1 MLKNLFLL
9 VFNFGVI
16 LSIFS
21 SSQLIAQEEQV
32 YKNKCVA
39 CHGSQAM
46 GSKQLQAPVIAGL
59 DSSYIKKQLINFK
72 TGIRG
77 VKGPSASTVAMV
89 TIASNLSEEEIN
101 TVAEYLSQLPLKP
114 LQQKVE
120 KTGFRGRGLYSGCA
134 SCHGANAEGYP
145 GLGAPR
151 LNNQYGWYLMQQ
163 LQDFKTGKRGYHEND
178 KLGKQ
183 MRSMAEKIQS
193 DEDFTTLV
201 NYIMSR

>member
-1 MLKNLFLL
+1 MVKVFLQIIFKL
-9 VFNFGVI
+9 CVI
-16 LSIFS
+16 LWITCS
-21 SSQLIAQEEQV
+21 LEVIAQGKLTFET
-32 YKNKCVA
+32 KCA
-39 CHGSQAM
+39 TCHGAEGM
-46 GSKQLQAPVIAGL
+46 GSKQLLSPVISGL
-59 DSSYIKKQLINFK
+59 DSSYIKTQLVNYK
-72 TGIRG
+72 TKARG
-77 VKGPSASTVAMV
+77 AIAPSVATAAMV
-89 TIASNLSEEEIN
+89 AIASSHPEEEIN
-101 TVAEYLSQLPLKP
+101 GVAVYLSQLPVKP

-134 SCHGANAEGYP
+134 SCHGANGEGYSA
-145 GLGAPR
+145 LGAPR